1 MADRPSWP
9 AAFTYDDPVFAK
21 LPLKVGIAPT
31 VLGPSGSAPCCPTR
45 TASMDAAATA
55 MQGQGVDLSVFTSIE
70 AYFAHQR
77 DDDVF
82 AEMAQKSR
90 QVPAKQ

>member
-1 MADRPSWP
+1 
-9 AAFTYDDPVFAK
+9 
-21 LPLKVGIAPT
+21 
-31 VLGPSGSAPCCPTR
+31 
-45 TASMDAAATA
+45 MDAAATA